1 MRCPPAMNFDA
12 LQSAANDV
20 IDAIDTDSLETV
32 TADVLTTIKHQM
44 VFIRDA
50 AAAGKDPAA
59 ELPAGT
65 KFTYAVLA
73 SRELASPNE
82 LMLQTRIDKVTRILI
97 KA

>member
-1 MRCPPAMNFDA
+1 MNFNA
-12 LQSAANDV
+12 LKSAANDV
-20 IDAIDTDSLETV
+20 IDAIYTDSFETV
-32 TADVLTTIKHQM
+32 TADVLTSIKNQM

-59 ELPAGT
+59 ELPSGT

-73 SRELASPNE
+73 SRELASPDE
-82 LMLQTRIDKVTRILI
+82 LLLQAKIDKVTRILI

>member
-1 MRCPPAMNFDA
+1 MDYQALNIAAAQVIVFMEDNPLPAA
-12 LQSAANDV
+12 SV
-20 IDAIDTDSLETV
+20 
-32 TADVLTTIKHQM
+32 DVLTSIKNQM

-59 ELPAGT
+59 ELPSVT

-73 SRELASPNE
+73 SRELASPEE
-82 LMLQTRIDKVTRILI
+82 LLLQAKIDKVTRTLI